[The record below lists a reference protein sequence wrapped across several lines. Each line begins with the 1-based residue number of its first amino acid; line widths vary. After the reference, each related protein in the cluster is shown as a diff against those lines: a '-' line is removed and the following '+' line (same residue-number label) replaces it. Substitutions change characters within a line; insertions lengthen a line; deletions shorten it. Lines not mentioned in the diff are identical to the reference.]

1 MAAIRVGKHFWV
13 PVVGI
18 EIHAKIN
25 SLSKL
30 FSASSNATPKSAAN
44 SQIALFDVSMP
55 GSLPRVNEYCVKAAV
70 KTALALGLRV
80 NKTSLFDR
88 KHYFYADLPAGYQ
101 ITQQRIPL
109 AVGMNSLS
117 SSSFH
122 LEFYLKCQQ
131 PKNRYNSF

>member
-1 MAAIRVGKHFWV
+1 MHFVMAAVKVGKHFWV

-25 SLSKL
+25 SFSKL
-30 FSASSNATPKSAAN
+30 FSSGSNSSKSAAN

-70 KTALALGLRV
+70 KTAVALGLSV

-109 AVGMNSLS
+109 AVGNEFIHIKFQRLSLV
-117 SSSFH
+117 
-122 LEFYLKCQQ
+122 
-131 PKNRYNSF
+131 